1 MAHKVM
7 DSFVVAILAV
17 VLIPIIYTLAVS
29 ANVTGITLT
38 IVLLFPV
45 FVALVALFQILKG
58 MTSSYK

>member
-1 MAHKVM
+1 MASKVM

-45 FVALVALFQILKG
+45 FVALVALFQILKS